1 MTHHVVLMGV
11 AGTGKSSVGVPVADR
26 IGADFAEGDEFHPR
40 ANIEKMA
47 SGTPLTDEDRWPWL
61 RSLADWTRERAE
73 AGRPTVVTCSALRR
87 VYRDVLREGA
97 PDTFFV
103 HLAGTRA
110 LILERMSGRD
120 HFMPASL
127 LDSQFAT
134 LEDLE
139 DDENGMVVDIAR
151 PVDDIVADVLRRLET
166 RQ

>member
-1 MTHHVVLMGV
+1 MTQHVVFMGV
-11 AGTGKSSVGVPVADR
+11 AGTGKSSVGKPVAER
-26 IGADFAEGDEFHPR
+26 IDADFAEGDEFHPR
-40 ANIEKMA
+40 ANIEKMS
-47 SGTPLTDEDRWPWL
+47 SGTPLADEDRWPWL

-103 HLAGTRA
+103 HLAGTPE
-110 LILERMSGRD
+110 LILERMAGRK

-134 LEDLE
+134 LEQLE
-139 DDENGMVVDIAR
+139 DDEEGMVVDISR
-151 PVDDIVADVLRRLET
+151 PVDELVADVLARLAE
-166 RQ
+166 RP